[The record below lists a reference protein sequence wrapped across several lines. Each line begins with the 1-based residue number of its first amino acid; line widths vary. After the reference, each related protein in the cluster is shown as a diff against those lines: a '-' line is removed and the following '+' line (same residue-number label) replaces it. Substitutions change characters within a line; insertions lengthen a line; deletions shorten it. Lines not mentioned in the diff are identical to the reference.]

1 MRRHLAEAQAV
12 LTREFGPTLDRATT
26 PPIAI
31 REPPAAGWC
40 RRPDGVY
47 LKQ

>member
-12 LTREFGPTLDRATT
+12 LTREFGPTLIEPTT

-31 REPPAAGWC
+31 REPPAG
-40 RRPDGVY
+40 RLVSTPGRGVY
-47 LKQ
+47 LK